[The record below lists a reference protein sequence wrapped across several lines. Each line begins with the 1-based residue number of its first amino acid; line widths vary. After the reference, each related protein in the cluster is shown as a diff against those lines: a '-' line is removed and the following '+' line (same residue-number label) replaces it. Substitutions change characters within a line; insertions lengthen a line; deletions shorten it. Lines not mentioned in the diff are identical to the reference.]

1 LPAGDLLLWFNADS
15 NDGREERALHAACP
29 ILAGRKIAV
38 SLWIRG
44 NFQVGKMERG
54 EIFTFL
60 IIFCMILINFFY
72 FDLVTFF

>member
-1 LPAGDLLLWFNADS
+1 LTTGDLLLWFNADS

-54 EIFTFL
+54 KFL
-60 IIFCMILINFFY
+60 LFL
-72 FDLVTFF
+72 